1 MRWDKHFIPN
11 NGKMMRWD
19 KNLIPDVGQRMKWDK
34 PLISNDGQM
43 MRCDKHFIPN
53 NGKMMKWDK
62 PLISNDG
69 KSKKWDKMLILKC
82 ADENPAGKILPP
94 HSDKTVRRSRNL
106 SRYCEEKRLHNLAEL
121 NKKSWRHRVL
131 RGRIIADRCRFLF
144 GKISRNLQQ
153 DIPVL
158 REVRIRAGRPGN
170 SLPSIMQ
177 PEK

>member
-34 PLISNDGQM
+34 PLISNDGQ
-43 MRCDKHFIPN
+43 
-53 NGKMMKWDK
+53 
-62 PLISNDG
+62 
-69 KSKKWDKMLILKC
+69 SKKWDKMLILKC
-82 ADENPAGKILPP
+82 ADENPAGKVLALQNR
-94 HSDKTVRRSRNL
+94 KTVRRSRNL
-106 SRYCEEKRLHNLAEL
+106 SRYCEEKRMHNLAEL
-121 NKKSWRHRVL
+121 NKKSWRHRAL

-144 GKISRNLQQ
+144 GKISRDLQQ
-153 DIPVL
+153 DIPAL